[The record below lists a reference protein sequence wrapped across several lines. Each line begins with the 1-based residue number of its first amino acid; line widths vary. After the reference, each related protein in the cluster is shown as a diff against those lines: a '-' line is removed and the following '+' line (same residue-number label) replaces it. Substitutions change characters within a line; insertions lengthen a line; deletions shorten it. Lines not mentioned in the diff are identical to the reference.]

1 MKLFVTQGSS
11 GEQKRRRVFTTDP
24 AEISQLARFV
34 PGAPSDGLGT
44 SIRLPHSDMR
54 FDSKFKGAATL
65 ELITILF
72 GTQQLIHELN
82 KVLVTIEKNQ
92 LPQKRA
98 ILPN

>member
-1 MKLFVTQGSS
+1 
-11 GEQKRRRVFTTDP
+11 
-24 AEISQLARFV
+24 
-34 PGAPSDGLGT
+34 
-44 SIRLPHSDMR
+44 MR